1 MSGTDDPAG
10 DLGVTGRIDRL
21 ADDLT
26 ALGRIADQR
35 WRTALHAVPR
45 HRFVPPAAWAVPD
58 RPGGTGF
65 RVDRDADPAAWWDAV
80 YADTAIAI
88 QVDEGA
94 GDPAAPTAPWTS
106 SCSAPGV
113 VFTFLEALRPL
124 NHHRVLEIGTGTGWT
139 AGLLTSRL
147 GPGLVTSVEIDEAL
161 AAGAAR
167 NLASLGLSPRL
178 VVGDGAEGDPSGAPY
193 DRVHVTCGVD
203 RVPPAWAAQTRP
215 GGMIV
220 LPWSPGWGI
229 GHLAVLTVT
238 TDGAALGRLAG
249 PAGFMMLRSQ
259 RRPDGP
265 PRASATGPKAVA
277 SVTRTDPRGLLGA
290 SPGAEVV
297 IAALVPD
304 VRAHAEIA
312 VDGSCRFWAVEN
324 RADDPSWASVE
335 FLPGHDDYPV
345 QQFGDRRLWDEVET
359 AYQHWIAWGRPNR
372 DRFGLTA
379 APSGQQIWL
388 DRPDQPLTL

>member
-1 MSGTDDPAG
+1 MT
-10 DLGVTGRIDRL
+10 TRIDRL
-21 ADDLT
+21 ADELT
-26 ALGRIADQR
+26 ARGRLTDPR
-35 WRTALHAVPR
+35 WREALHAVPR

-80 YADTAIAI
+80 YADTAIAT

-94 GDPAAPTAPWTS
+94 GDPAEPAGAWTS

-113 VFTFLEALRPL
+113 VCAFLELLRPL
-124 NHHRVLEIGTGTGWT
+124 AHHRVLEIGTGSGWT
-139 AGLLTSRL
+139 AGLLTARL

-161 AAGAAR
+161 AARAAA
-167 NLASLGLSPRL
+167 NLASLSLSPRL
-178 VVGDGAEGDPSGAPY
+178 VVGDGAAGDASGAPY

-215 GGMIV
+215 GGVIV

-229 GHLAVLTVT
+229 GHLAVLAVT
-238 TDGAALGRLAG
+238 ADGAALGRLAG

-259 RRPDGP
+259 RRPFGP
-265 PRASATGPKAVA
+265 PRTGVTDPRSIASA
-277 SVTRTDPRGLLGA
+277 TRTDPRGLLGA
-290 SPGAEVV
+290 SPGAEVA

-304 VRAHAEIA
+304 VRAHVEIA
-312 VDGSCRFWAVEN
+312 VDGSSRFWAVEN
-324 RADDPSWASVE
+324 RADDPAWASVE
-335 FLPGHDDYPV
+335 YLPGRAEYPV
-345 QQFGDRRLWDEVET
+345 HQYGDRRLWDEVEA
-359 AYQHWIAWGRPNR
+359 AYQHWIAWGRPDR
-372 DRFGLTA
+372 DRFGLTV

-388 DRPDQPLTL
+388 DRPDQPLAL